1 MLTIEQSVGRMHWK
15 IMYNGS
21 ELDIRPTRK
30 EAKEALKKYTEL
42 LGSMV

>member
-15 IMYNGS
+15 IMYCGS

-30 EAKEALKKYTEL
+30 EAKEALKEYTKL
-42 LGSMV
+42 LGVVI